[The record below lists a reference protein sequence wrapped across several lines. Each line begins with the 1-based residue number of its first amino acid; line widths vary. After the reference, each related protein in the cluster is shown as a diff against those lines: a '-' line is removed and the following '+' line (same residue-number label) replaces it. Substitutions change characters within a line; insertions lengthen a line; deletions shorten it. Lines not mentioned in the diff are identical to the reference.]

1 MLTPDGFSQENGGQ
15 CTIDDVEEPKAVLR
29 VFPKENGG
37 QCTIDD
43 VEEAKAVLRLFPIW
57 ATCLGYAI
65 VFAQSSTFFTKQGIT
80 MDRSIGWGIDI
91 PAASLQAFIGLSI
104 VLTIPIYDRI
114 LVPTARALTGK
125 PSGITMLQRI
135 GTGLFISAI
144 SMVVA
149 AVVEAKRLK
158 TAQEYGLVDTR
169 DAILPMSIWW
179 LLPQYILFGVSQVF
193 TMIGLQEFFYDQVP
207 TELRSL
213 GIALYL
219 CIFGVG
225 SFLSSLLI
233 SAIEK
238 ATDGD
243 GHSWFS
249 DNLNQAHL
257 DYYYCVLAGVSAV
270 GLSLYLYFAKSYIY
284 NKGST
289 L

>member
-1 MLTPDGFSQENGGQ
+1 MDCLINNWVTFCFGRCLNKALLTPDGFSQ
-15 CTIDDVEEPKAVLR
+15 
-29 VFPKENGG
+29 ENGG

-65 VFAQSSTFFTKQGIT
+65 VFAQSSTFFTKQGVT
-80 MDRSIGWGIDI
+80 MGRSIGWGIDI
-91 PAASLQAFIGLSI
+91 PAASLQAFTGLSVVLI
-104 VLTIPIYDRI
+104 VPIYDRI
-114 LVPTARALTGK
+114 LVPIARALTGK

-135 GTGLFISAI
+135 GTGMFISAI

-149 AVVEAKRLK
+149 ALVEEKRLE
-158 TAQEYGLVDTR
+158 TAKEYGLVDIP
-169 DAILPMSIWW
+169 DAILPMSVWW
-179 LLPQYILFGVSQVF
+179 LLPQYILFGVSDVF
-193 TMIGLQEFFYDQVP
+193 SMIGLQEFFYDQVP

-219 CIFGVG
+219 SIFGVG
-225 SFLSSLLI
+225 NFLSSLLI

-257 DYYYCVLAGVSAV
+257 DYFYWVLAGVSAV
-270 GLSLYLYFAKSYIY
+270 ALILYVYFAKSYIY

>member
-1 MLTPDGFSQENGGQ
+1 MDCLINNWVTFCFGRYLNKALLTPDGFSQ
-15 CTIDDVEEPKAVLR
+15 
-29 VFPKENGG
+29 ENGG

-65 VFAQSSTFFTKQGIT
+65 VFAQSSTFCTKQGVT
-80 MDRSIGWGIDI
+80 MGRSIGWGIDI
-91 PAASLQAFIGLSI
+91 PAASLQAVTGLSVVLI
-104 VLTIPIYDRI
+104 VPIYDRI
-114 LVPTARALTGK
+114 LVPIARALTGK

-149 AVVEAKRLK
+149 ALVEEKRLE
-158 TAQEYGLVDTR
+158 TAKEYGLVDIP
-169 DAILPMSIWW
+169 DAILPMSVWW
-179 LLPQYILFGVSQVF
+179 LLPQYILFGVSDVF
-193 TMIGLQEFFYDQVP
+193 SMIGLQEFFYDQVP

-219 CIFGVG
+219 SIFGVG
-225 SFLSSLLI
+225 NFLSSLLI

-257 DYYYCVLAGVSAV
+257 DYFYWVLAGVSAV
-270 GLSLYLYFAKSYIY
+270 ALILYIYFAKSYIY